1 MWESHLTLETTLPYE
16 RNHAR
21 SSTYMAP
28 ERAAE
33 IFKQL
38 GAVYDLEGARL
49 EERAGSEGL

>member
-1 MWESHLTLETTLPYE
+1 
-16 RNHAR
+16 
-21 SSTYMAP
+21 MAP

-38 GAVYDLEGARL
+38 GAVYDLEGARP